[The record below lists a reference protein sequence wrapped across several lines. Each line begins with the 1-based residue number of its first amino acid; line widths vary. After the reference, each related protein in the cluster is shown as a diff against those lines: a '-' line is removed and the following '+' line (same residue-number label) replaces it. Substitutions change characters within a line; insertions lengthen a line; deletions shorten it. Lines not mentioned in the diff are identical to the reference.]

1 MSHKKKK
8 NLKICF
14 GIYII
19 LSLISCC
26 FNILEELALNN
37 ISFNYSFGGMIIFS
51 IVILFI
57 SSLLV
62 IIGHIPIIIIYIAF
76 RVGRRKANKGK
87 LSKID
92 YKNENIY
99 FRDILKGYSSAEL
112 SYLDSFNINEVNNIA
127 ATLLGLQLKGV
138 IELDQQ
144 EDKIIIKEHK
154 TKLNSSETY
163 IINNIKNG
171 KLNNFESLNY
181 TDLVKK
187 DALESGLLKQ
197 TRMNKKTLVK
207 IIIVNTILFFA
218 SFLLGMF
225 LFFNTTNSNQMG
237 NSLTI
242 VGIVL
247 IMIAAIIIVPFSI
260 FLIITYVLKSITNS
274 YKRTSVGEEINI
286 KLEGL
291 KNYIKE
297 YSLLKEKRSR
307 RYNFME

>member
-1 MSHKKKK
+1 MSHKKRRI
-8 NLKICF
+8 LKICL
-14 GIYII
+14 GVYII

-26 FNILEELALNN
+26 FYILQELALNN
-37 ISFNYSFGGMIIFS
+37 ISFNYQFGGMIIFS
-51 IVILFI
+51 IVIFLI

-76 RVGRRKANKGK
+76 RVGIKKANKGK

-112 SYLDSFNINEVNNIA
+112 SYLDSFNINDVNNIA

-197 TRMNKKTLVK
+197 THMKKKTLIR
-207 IIIVNTILFFA
+207 IIIINSIIFFI
-218 SFLLGMF
+218 SILLGLT
-225 LFFNTTNSNQMG
+225 LFFNTTSNNPMG
-237 NSLTI
+237 NSWTI

-247 IMIAAIIIVPFSI
+247 IMIAVLIIVPFSS
-260 FLIITYVLKSITNS
+260 FLIITYLLKSITNS
-274 YKRTSVGEEINI
+274 YKRTQLGEEINT

-297 YSLLKEKRSR
+297 YSLLNEKRTR